1 MNEKRRKR
9 AETEEISGKKE
20 LYSTTVSTKN
30 EESQR
35 SKQQRWKCERNNLFL
50 SSLWL

>member
-1 MNEKRRKR
+1 MKKEETQPKHMRFGR
-9 AETEEISGKKE
+9 AME